1 MEKISDARKK
11 ANKKW
16 DEKNKKRLNYLHKR
30 STAKSF
36 ILKDATEEDLETIME
51 YVEKRK
57 ADLKNSSSN

>member
-16 DEKNKKRLNYLHKR
+16 GEKNKERKRYLNRR

-36 ILKDATEEDLETIME
+36 ILKDAIEEDLDTLQE
-51 YVEKRK
+51 YIDQRRTELEDK
-57 ADLKNSSSN
+57 